1 MKRST
6 TCFALSLVLLMALQ
20 ANAQQTVTLSPGFAP
35 DPQRLSGT
43 AGGTTDATVHGSSP
57 LGGCFGW
64 VPATPQHV
72 LTLTEHLEW
81 LAVRVSASGD
91 TTLVVEGPVGWWCND
106 DDIGLNAGMSGQWA
120 PGTYSIFVGTYD
132 QGQALPYTL
141 TLSSS
146 DNPDVAVV
154 EPPVV
159 PDVQTP
165 PIAIEVPEVPVVVE
179 IPEVP
184 VVAVPELPVVETP
197 ELPVVEVPE
206 LPIVEVPPPTDGTT
220 LDTTSAVA
228 LSGALPLATGF
239 LPDPQ
244 LLEGTSGGSLH
255 AGSLDIGKAT
265 SCEGWVNSA
274 PNHMLTLS
282 TEFNYLRLDVSSQ
295 GDTTLVVHGPNGWS
309 CNDDM
314 NGLNPRVEGPF
325 TAGTYRIWV
334 GSYDHGQA
342 HAYRIAF
349 SEWGL

>member
-1 MKRST
+1 MTRLIGSI
-6 TCFALSLVLLMALQ
+6 ALCLVLLGALQ
-20 ANAQQTVTLSPGFAP
+20 ANAQQTVTLSPGFTP

-64 VPATPQHV
+64 IPVTPQHV

-81 LAVRVSASGD
+81 LAVRVSALGD

-106 DDIGLNAGMSGQWA
+106 DDIGLSAGMSGQWA
-120 PGTYSIFVGTYD
+120 PGTYRIFVGTYE

-146 DNPDVAVV
+146 DSPDVAAVDPPVIPDIQAPPIVVDVPELPVV
-154 EPPVV
+154 ETPDLPVV
-159 PDVQTP
+159 
-165 PIAIEVPEVPVVVE
+165 E
-179 IPEVP
+179 
-184 VVAVPELPVVETP
+184 VPELPVVETP
-197 ELPVVEVPE
+197 ELPVVEVP
-206 LPIVEVPPPTDGTT
+206 PQTDGTT

-228 LSGALPLATGF
+228 LSGTLPLATGF

-244 LLEGTSGGSLH
+244 LLDGTSGGSLH

-309 CNDDM
+309 CNDEM

-342 HAYRIAF
+342 HAYRIAI